1 MAQDAPSGVSYS
13 GRLSPSG
20 KVTVGRVPP
29 KRIGVEDVRYEVDRP
44 KYEYYKKQHWHHED
58 GLVTEYVDVLV
69 DGSELGLASV
79 SNCHNQPAR
88 RYGLRGIS
96 ARGRTSVREG
106 AYLLERRYG
115 RRLGFYTLTCPYT
128 DDISIYSYNQNIN
141 YIQRT
146 YFQELKREY
155 ERQGCSWS
163 YVSVLEIQAERFSD
177 TGIPVL
183 HIHYIAPCYQPD
195 THSWICT
202 ADTLRSIW
210 KRCLYNVLGGDVAV
224 GASVDSSVVRT
235 SAVGYISKYMSKG
248 SKEVSFLAEV
258 CPDQLPSQWWSMSQ
272 NVRKAIKAATIHL
285 PQEICE
291 SILYSPCTDKDSPL
305 YLRYYRFVYIS
316 IRDEE
321 KLVGLSGNML
331 PIPAYSALS
340 SVPLH
345 LHLYDL

>member
-1 MAQDAPSGVSYS
+1 MAQKCPSSVSYS
-13 GRLSPSG
+13 GRLLPSG

-29 KRIGVEDVRYEVDRP
+29 KRISAGDARYEAARP
-44 KYEYYKKQHWHHED
+44 EHVCYKKQHWHHED
-58 GLVTEYVDVLV
+58 GLVTEYVAKLEER
-69 DGSELGLASV
+69 SELGLASV
-79 SNCHNQPAR
+79 SNCHKGVAR
-88 RYGLRGIS
+88 RYGLKGIS

-106 AYLLERRYG
+106 AYLLERRHG

-128 DDISIYSYNQNIN
+128 DEISIYSYNQNIN

-163 YVSVLEIQAERFSD
+163 YVSVLEIQATRFHD

-183 HIHYIAPCYQPD
+183 HIHYIAPCYKQGGYE
-195 THSWICT
+195 WIVES
-202 ADTLRSIW
+202 DTLRSIW
-210 KRCLYNVLGGDVAV
+210 KRCLYNVLGGCVAI

-248 SKEVSFLAEV
+248 SSETSFLAEV
-258 CPDQLPSQWWSMSQ
+258 CPEQLPSQWWSMSQ
-272 NVRKAIKAATIHL
+272 NVRKAIKAATIRL

-291 SILYSPCTDKDSPL
+291 SILYNPCTDPSSPL
-305 YLRYYRFVYIS
+305 YLRYYKFVYIQS
-316 IRDEE
+316 RGEE

-331 PIPAYSALS
+331 PIPAYNALS
-340 SVPLH
+340 SVPLS
-345 LHLYDL
+345 LHLYNL

>member
-1 MAQDAPSGVSYS
+1 MAQKCPSSVSYS
-13 GRLSPSG
+13 GRLLPSG

-29 KRIGVEDVRYEVDRP
+29 KRIAVEDARYEVDRP

-58 GLVTEYVDVLV
+58 GLVTEYVDTLV

-79 SNCHNQPAR
+79 SNCHKEGKR

-106 AYLLERRYG
+106 SYLLERRYG

-128 DDISIYSYNQNIN
+128 DEISIYSYNQNIN

-155 ERQGCSWS
+155 ERKGCRWS
-163 YVSVLEIQAERFSD
+163 YVSVIEIQTSRFHD
-177 TGIPVL
+177 TGTPVL
-183 HIHYIAPCYQPD
+183 HVHYIAPCYQPGGYE
-195 THSWICT
+195 WIVE
-202 ADTLRSIW
+202 ADTLRGIW
-210 KRCLYNVLGGDVAV
+210 KRCLYNVLGGNVAV

-248 SKEVSFLAEV
+248 SSETSFLAEV
-258 CPDQLPSQWWSMSQ
+258 CPDQLPGQWWSMSQ
-272 NVRKAIKAATIHL
+272 NVRKAIKAATIRL
-285 PQEICE
+285 PQEVCE
-291 SILYSPCTDKDSPL
+291 SILYNPCTDQSSPI
-305 YLRYYRFVYIS
+305 YLRYYKFVYIQ
-316 IRDEE
+316 IRGEE

-331 PIPAYSALS
+331 PIPAYNALS
-340 SVPLH
+340 EVPLH
-345 LHLYDL
+345 FHLYDL

>member
-1 MAQDAPSGVSYS
+1 MAQKCPSSVSYS
-13 GRLSPSG
+13 GRLFPSG

-29 KRIGVEDVRYEVDRP
+29 KRIGVEDARYEVERP
-44 KYEYYKKQHWHHED
+44 KYEYYKKQHWHHEA
-58 GLVTEYVDVLV
+58 GLVTEYVDTLV

-79 SNCHNQPAR
+79 SNCHKPSVR
-88 RYGLRGIS
+88 KYGLKGIS

-128 DDISIYSYNQNIN
+128 DENSIYSYNQNIN

-163 YVSVLEIQAERFSD
+163 YVSVLEIQTKRFSD
-177 TGIPVL
+177 TGVPVL
-183 HIHYIAPCYQPD
+183 HIHYIAPCYQPN
-195 THSWICT
+195 TYTWICE

-210 KRCLYNVLGGDVAV
+210 KRCLYNVLGGEVAV

-291 SILYSPCTDKDSPL
+291 SILYSPCVDPSSPL
-305 YLRYYRFVYIS
+305 YLRYYKFVYIHLGG
-316 IRDEE
+316 EE

-331 PIPAYSALS
+331 PIPAYNALS
-340 SVPLH
+340 SVPLS